1 MWWLDQTSAASQ
13 WADDS
18 PLDMAAWSWSGQADA
33 LAQEPDAESETEC
46 AAEEP
51 TPVTAPESHTGG
63 EQLEQLQAQV
73 HQLEEQLTST
83 QVAGATA
90 AQRHAEGLAAWQTRH
105 ADLEQSLAER
115 SAIATQVEAR
125 LLEQQ
130 AVQAAQQ
137 REWQAADAAANA
149 RLQELHAAAEAWRA
163 RTTQLEGDL
172 DSQRHVA
179 ATWQSELAGL
189 QAQFDAAKSD
199 WYTQLQ
205 DEQQKLANREA
216 ASRALEAAWQE
227 QETAHLGNIA
237 AAQARAAVAEER
249 MVSLEAQVRSLH
261 EQTVALRAE
270 VESSRRAESESAA
283 SLADLQAQWQTQI
296 VERDELAW
304 RLQQEQ
310 SARQAAEDQSQL
322 RLAELG
328 QTRRDLAQA
337 RHDFQA
343 RQEQVE
349 IERHDLS
356 VTLAGLTTGLRQ
368 SRQQVGDLETAL
380 LRQAREIQG
389 RDDQLQTL
397 ILAGE
402 RSGQR
407 LAALQLEFDAE
418 ATARERDR
426 CEADIAAE
434 TVAGELAAAQVCR
447 QQLEAQVAQ
456 LQQEQETQTSA
467 LRALEAEVAARDTA
481 QRQAHAAAAIMAG
494 ELDAAQAGCR
504 RLEAQVA
511 QLQLERESQQL
522 ALQELNNQCHALR
535 RSATQQT
542 EAAERRVQAVV
553 QESDRLR
560 KSRAE
565 SESRLAE
572 LISDLRGETIQLSAK
587 IIAAGEEMQRLQ
599 RMLEQRERELAAD
612 QTQREQAEALAAERL
627 RTSEMLRG
635 QIQALAKGIQREAA
649 ARRKI
654 EAALTRKVTEPDC
667 PPQARQLQERLEEQ
681 RQIAQLT
688 QQLAAQR
695 NLEQLI
701 RRQAA
706 AEIQRLNNL
715 LAAATDKSAG

>member
-1 MWWLDQTSAASQ
+1 
-13 WADDS
+13 
-18 PLDMAAWSWSGQADA
+18 
-33 LAQEPDAESETEC
+33 
-46 AAEEP
+46 
-51 TPVTAPESHTGG
+51 
-63 EQLEQLQAQV
+63 
-73 HQLEEQLTST
+73 
-83 QVAGATA
+83 
-90 AQRHAEGLAAWQTRH
+90 
-105 ADLEQSLAER
+105 
-115 SAIATQVEAR
+115 
-125 LLEQQ
+125 
-130 AVQAAQQ
+130 
-137 REWQAADAAANA
+137 
-149 RLQELHAAAEAWRA
+149 
-163 RTTQLEGDL
+163 
-172 DSQRHVA
+172 
-179 ATWQSELAGL
+179 
-189 QAQFDAAKSD
+189 
-199 WYTQLQ
+199 
-205 DEQQKLANREA
+205 
-216 ASRALEAAWQE
+216 
-227 QETAHLGNIA
+227 
-237 AAQARAAVAEER
+237 
-249 MVSLEAQVRSLH
+249 
-261 EQTVALRAE
+261 
-270 VESSRRAESESAA
+270 
-283 SLADLQAQWQTQI
+283 
-296 VERDELAW
+296 
-304 RLQQEQ
+304 
-310 SARQAAEDQSQL
+310 
-322 RLAELG
+322 
-328 QTRRDLAQA
+328 
-337 RHDFQA
+337 
-343 RQEQVE
+343 
-349 IERHDLS
+349 
-356 VTLAGLTTGLRQ
+356 
-368 SRQQVGDLETAL
+368 
-380 LRQAREIQG
+380 
-389 RDDQLQTL
+389 
-397 ILAGE
+397 
-402 RSGQR
+402 
-407 LAALQLEFDAE
+407 
-418 ATARERDR
+418 
-426 CEADIAAE
+426 
-434 TVAGELAAAQVCR
+434 
-447 QQLEAQVAQ
+447 
-456 LQQEQETQTSA
+456 
-467 LRALEAEVAARDTA
+467 
-481 QRQAHAAAAIMAG
+481 MAG

>member
-1 MWWLDQTSAASQ
+1 M
-13 WADDS
+13 
-18 PLDMAAWSWSGQADA
+18 
-33 LAQEPDAESETEC
+33 
-46 AAEEP
+46 
-51 TPVTAPESHTGG
+51 
-63 EQLEQLQAQV
+63 
-73 HQLEEQLTST
+73 
-83 QVAGATA
+83 
-90 AQRHAEGLAAWQTRH
+90 
-105 ADLEQSLAER
+105 
-115 SAIATQVEAR
+115 
-125 LLEQQ
+125 
-130 AVQAAQQ
+130 
-137 REWQAADAAANA
+137 
-149 RLQELHAAAEAWRA
+149 
-163 RTTQLEGDL
+163 
-172 DSQRHVA
+172 
-179 ATWQSELAGL
+179 
-189 QAQFDAAKSD
+189 
-199 WYTQLQ
+199 
-205 DEQQKLANREA
+205 
-216 ASRALEAAWQE
+216 
-227 QETAHLGNIA
+227 
-237 AAQARAAVAEER
+237 
-249 MVSLEAQVRSLH
+249 
-261 EQTVALRAE
+261 
-270 VESSRRAESESAA
+270 
-283 SLADLQAQWQTQI
+283 
-296 VERDELAW
+296 
-304 RLQQEQ
+304 
-310 SARQAAEDQSQL
+310 
-322 RLAELG
+322 
-328 QTRRDLAQA
+328 
-337 RHDFQA
+337 
-343 RQEQVE
+343 E